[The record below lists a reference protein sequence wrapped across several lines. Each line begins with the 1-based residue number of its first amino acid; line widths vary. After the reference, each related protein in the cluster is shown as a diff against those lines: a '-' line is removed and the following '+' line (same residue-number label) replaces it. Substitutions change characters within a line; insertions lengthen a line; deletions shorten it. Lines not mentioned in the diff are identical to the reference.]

1 MSSVTRTP
9 PPAQVEALR
18 SFNRDYTRRIGVLA
32 PYLDSDFSLTEVR
45 VLYELAHREQPTA
58 RDLARDL
65 GLDEGYLSRILRRF
79 RQKGWLASQPSPADA
94 RQQLLALTGA
104 GRKVFAPLEKKSR
117 AQAQAVLA
125 PLNDAGR
132 ESLVQALATVRRLLD
147 PTAEPAATRTVVLRE
162 SRPGDMGWVIQ
173 QHGEIYFREYG
184 WNSEFE
190 ALVAD
195 IVARMMRHHRPDLER
210 SWIAEVDGRRVGS
223 VFVVRKSATVAQL
236 RLLILTPEARG
247 LGLGSRLTDECIAFA
262 RSKGYRKLLLWTNSC
277 LLEARRIYARRGFV
291 LVKSEAYQGF
301 GKDLVGE
308 TWELR
313 L

>member
-1 MSSVTRTP
+1 MSSRQKVP
-9 PPAQVEALR
+9 PSAQVEALR

-45 VLYELAHREQPTA
+45 VLYELAHRERPAA

-94 RQQLLALTGA
+94 RQQLLTLTVA

-117 AQAQAVLA
+117 VQAQAVLA

-132 ESLVQALATVRRLLD
+132 ESLVRALATVRRLLD
-147 PTAEPAATRTVVLRE
+147 PDAEPAATRTVVLRE

-210 SWIAEVDGRRVGS
+210 SWIAEVDGQRAGS

-291 LVKSEAYQGF
+291 LVKSDAWQGF

>member
-104 GRKVFAPLEKKSR
+104 GRKVFAPLETKSR